1 MPPMKHCE
9 GIADKLSSPPGY
21 GATCSAV
28 TKYDLGGRLGVI
40 RGDRIELL
48 WARTNPNGGT
58 WSPGAAVRFVLSFG
72 QNAIVIPLR
81 TMPKLFFGPPTTFQ
95 LKSFIKP
102 MAGVKRTSNPP
113 PNWPTALVSLP

>member
-1 MPPMKHCE
+1 MTTVPEAPDLAGYKIKTPTNSGIMPPMKHCE
-9 GIADKLSSPPGY
+9 GIADKLSSPPGH

-58 WSPGAAVRFVLSFG
+58 CWPDAAVRFVLSFG
-72 QNAIVIPLR
+72 
-81 TMPKLFFGPPTTFQ
+81 
-95 LKSFIKP
+95 
-102 MAGVKRTSNPP
+102 
-113 PNWPTALVSLP
+113 